1 MSMSLVKPDQWKPV
15 GIADLEPAAW
25 QALRHTSSAYVVAGP
40 GAGKTEFLAQ
50 RAAYLLQTGLCRQ
63 PSRILAISFKT
74 DAADNLAKRVRERCS
89 PDLAARFSSMT
100 FDAFTKSLVDRFLG
114 AIPKPWR
121 PTRDYDVFFPKYRDY
136 NDFINRVRL
145 GAPMEI
151 QTKIAAVNA
160 NLFEPRLIGTFRLPE
175 EPVAGDGPKELL
187 VRKWFDETLGRKP
200 KSLLSFVELNRLAEL
215 VVRARPEI
223 RDALRYT
230 HPFIFVDEFQ
240 DTTFSQY
247 DFLRSVFGEGNAVL
261 TAVGDEKQR
270 IMVWAGA
277 RDDAF
282 KQFSDDFQAK
292 RFELLF
298 NFRSSP
304 GLVQIQHIV
313 ARALDPNV
321 AKTES
326 KATSL
331 ISDEV
336 AKIWKC
342 SSEASEAEQ
351 LALWISNDIAA
362 RGLNSR
368 DYAIIV
374 RQTADKFEAELSPAF
389 TAKGLCLR
397 NEAKSIGRLSLQDL
411 LTEPVAVI
419 AISLMKLGAVRRSP
433 EAWSTVSEAMPRIR
447 NIDPQ
452 NDVGLQKTEADLL
465 SFIGVLRTDIGK
477 STCSGATAKLFADK
491 VLEFL
496 NLEDVARAFLEYHK
510 KEALEIAVEGFRNHL
525 NASAET
531 SKSWIECIDAFEGV
545 GQIPL
550 MTVHKSKGLE
560 YDTILFVGLD
570 DSTWWSYSAANPEG
584 LSTFFVALSR
594 AKQRAIFT
602 FCQARGD
609 RKKIADL
616 YKLLADAGVQE
627 QSV

>member
-1 MSMSLVKPDQWKPV
+1 MPLVKPDQWKPV
-15 GIADLEPAAW
+15 GIVDLELAAW

-63 PSRILAISFKT
+63 PARILAISFKT
-74 DAADNLAKRVRERCS
+74 DAADNLAKRVRERCT
-89 PDLAARFSSMT
+89 PELASRFSSMT
-100 FDAFTKSLVDRFLG
+100 FDAFTKGLVDRFLD
-114 AIPKPWR
+114 AIPRSWR
-121 PTRDYDVFFPKYRDY
+121 PTRDYDVFFPKYRDH
-136 NDFINRVRL
+136 NDFLTRARL
-145 GAPMEI
+145 AAPREI
-151 QTKIAAVNA
+151 QAKIATVNV
-160 NLFEPRLIGTFRLPE
+160 NLFEPRTIGTYRLSE
-175 EPVAGDGPKELL
+175 GALSGDGPEEFL
-187 VRKWFDETLGRKP
+187 VRRWFEETLGKKP

-240 DTTFSQY
+240 DTTFAQY
-247 DFLRSVFGEGNAVL
+247 DFLRSVFGAGNAVL

-282 KQFSDDFQAK
+282 NRFSEDFEAK
-292 RFELLF
+292 RFDLLF

-304 GLVQIQHIV
+304 GLVQIQHVV
-313 ARALDPNV
+313 ARALDPKV

-326 KATSL
+326 KAAAL

-336 AKIWKC
+336 AKIWRC
-342 SSEASEAEQ
+342 NSEASEAQ
-351 LALWISNDIAA
+351 RLASWISTDIAA
-362 RGLNSR
+362 RGLKSR

-374 RQTADKFEAELSPAF
+374 RQTADKFEEALAPAF
-389 TAKGLCLR
+389 AAKGIALR

-411 LTEPVAVI
+411 LTEPIAVV
-419 AISLMKLGAVRRSP
+419 AISLMRLGAVRRCP
-433 EAWSTVSEAMPRIR
+433 EAWSIVSEVMPRIR

-452 NDVGLQKTEADLL
+452 NEVGLQKTEADLL
-465 SFIGVLRTDIGK
+465 AFISSLRAEMGK
-477 STCSGATAKLFADK
+477 CSPSAEAAKALADK
-491 VLEFL
+491 VLAFL
-496 NLEDVARAFLEYHK
+496 NLADVSRAFLEYHK
-510 KEALEIAVEGFRNHL
+510 KEALEIAVEGLVNHL
-525 NASAET
+525 VTSAET
-531 SKSWIECIDAFEGV
+531 TKGWTECVDAFEGN

-570 DSTWWSYSAANPEG
+570 DSTWWSYSPANPEG

-627 QSV
+627 QVV

>member
-1 MSMSLVKPDQWKPV
+1 MSLVKPDQWKPV

-25 QALRHTSSAYVVAGP
+25 QALRHKSSAYVVAGP

-50 RAAYLLQTGLCRQ
+50 RAAYLLQTGLCAQ
-63 PSRILAISFKT
+63 PARILAISFKT

-89 PDLAARFSSMT
+89 PELANRFSSMT
-100 FDAFTKSLVDRFLG
+100 FDAFTKGLVDRFLE
-114 AIPKPWR
+114 AIPQPWR

-136 NDFINRVRL
+136 NDFVTRARL
-145 GAPMEI
+145 SAPKEI
-151 QTKIAAVNA
+151 QAKIATVNV
-160 NLFEPRLIGTFRLPE
+160 NLFESRTIGTFRLPK
-175 EPVAGDGPKELL
+175 EPVVGEGPREFL
-187 VRKWFDETLGRKP
+187 VRKWFEETQGKKP
-200 KSLLSFVELNRLAEL
+200 KSLLTFVELNRLAEF
-215 VVRARPEI
+215 VVRSRPEI

-230 HPFIFVDEFQ
+230 YPFIFVDEFQ
-240 DTTFSQY
+240 DTTFAQY
-247 DFLRSVFGEGNAVL
+247 DFLRSVFGEGSAIL

-282 KQFSDDFQAK
+282 TRFSEDFQAK

-304 GLVQIQHIV
+304 GLVQIQHVV
-313 ARALDPNV
+313 AQALDPSV

-351 LALWISNDIAA
+351 LALWISKDIAS
-362 RGLNSR
+362 RGLKSR

-374 RQTADKFEAELSPAF
+374 RQTADKFEGDLSPAF
-389 TAKGLCLR
+389 TAKGLSLR

-411 LTEPVAVI
+411 LAEPIAVI
-419 AISLMKLGAVRRSP
+419 AISIMRLCAVRRSP
-433 EAWSTVSEAMPRIR
+433 EAWSTVSDAMPRIR
-447 NIDPQ
+447 NVDPQ
-452 NDVGLQKTEADLL
+452 NDVGLQRTEADLL
-465 SFIGVLRTDIGK
+465 AFISVLRTEMEK
-477 STCSGATAKLFADK
+477 SAPSDEVAKVLADK
-491 VLEFL
+491 VFNFL
-496 NLEDVARAFLEYHK
+496 NLDDVSRAFFEYHK
-510 KEALEIAVEGFRNHL
+510 REALEIAVEGFVNHL
-525 NASAET
+525 VSSAET
-531 SKSWIECIDAFEGV
+531 TESWSDCIDAFEGKE
-545 GQIPL
+545 QIPL

-570 DSTWWSYSAANPEG
+570 DSTWWSYSPANPEG

-602 FCQARGD
+602 FCQARGN

-627 QSV
+627 QAV